1 MGWSRRGVG
10 LTYYDPGRAYPG
22 YTLLTVS
29 GGDKV
34 YLIDLEGSIVHQW
47 HYAHGFGECHLL
59 PSGHLLF
66 RSARSTAAAAT

>member
-59 PSGHLLF
+59 PMQASRISTYGI
-66 RSARSTAAAAT
+66 RDARN